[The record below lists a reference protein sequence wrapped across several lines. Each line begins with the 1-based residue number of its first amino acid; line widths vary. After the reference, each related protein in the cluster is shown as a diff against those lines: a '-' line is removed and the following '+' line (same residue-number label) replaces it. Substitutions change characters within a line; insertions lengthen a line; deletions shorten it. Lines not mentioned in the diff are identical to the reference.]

1 MGIQNLDICSITWWL
16 LKMQSKFGL
25 ISEFMGDFNFKTFD
39 QTVLALNVQEFL
51 DKLNFK
57 LVK

>member
-1 MGIQNLDICSITWWL
+1 
-16 LKMQSKFGL
+16 MQLKFGL
-25 ISEFMGDFNFKTFD
+25 ISEFLGDFNFKTFD

-57 LVK
+57 LAK